1 MLRVVIITICMEKY
15 EISITIYKFALYTE
29 PVPSSHDIRWQLKVT
44 NKN

>member
-15 EISITIYKFALYTE
+15 EISITIYKFAFLTE
-29 PVPSSHDIRWQLKVT
+29 PVISLHDIRWQLKVT